1 MPKRFLF
8 FTKGQRAAI
17 VVLLVLIVAV
27 VVADYTLTRWA
38 KQPATFYNDEFAAEV
53 QLFEE
58 KMDSLRAAEK
68 RAHEKSHFAEQK
80 TKTEKAQPVYF
91 GFDPNTL
98 DSTGFVALGLK
109 PWTAANIVK
118 YRARGGRFRT
128 KNDFAKIYG
137 VTSEQFAALEPFI
150 QIDKLLAEKN
160 EPLETAMPDIVVELN
175 TADTAQLATVAGR
188 GLAKRIVSYRK
199 MLGGYHSTAQLSEVY
214 DMTNEKLTALLP
226 HLTIDTT
233 QIRRID
239 VNRASVEQ
247 LKRHPYI
254 NFYQAKAIYELRRA
268 KKRLNAIDELR
279 HLEEFSP
286 SDIEKLTHYLSFE

>member
-17 VVLLVLIVAV
+17 AVLLVLIVAV

-68 RAHEKSHFAEQK
+68 KVYEKSHFAEQK
-80 TKTEKAQPVYF
+80 TKKEKAQPVYF
-91 GFDPNTL
+91 AFDPNTL

-118 YRARGGRFRT
+118 YRARGGLFRT

-150 QIDKLLAEKN
+150 QIAELPKN
-160 EPLETAMPDIVVELN
+160 ETTETAMPDIVVELN

-233 QIRRID
+233 KIRRIN

-268 KKRLNAIDELR
+268 KQRLNAIDELR

-286 SDIEKLTHYLSFE
+286 ADIEKLTHYLSFE

>member
-8 FTKGQRAAI
+8 FTKGQRTAI

-38 KQPATFYNDEFAAEV
+38 EQPTTFYNDEFTAEV
-53 QLFEE
+53 QFFEE

-68 RAHEKSHFAEQK
+68 KAYEKSHFTEQK
-80 TKTEKAQPVYF
+80 TKKEKAQPVYF
-91 GFDPNTL
+91 TFNPNTL
-98 DSTGFVALGLK
+98 DSAGFVALGLK

-118 YRARGGRFRT
+118 YRARGGQFKT

-137 VTSEQFAALEPFI
+137 ITSEQFAALEPFI
-150 QIDKLLAEKN
+150 QIAELPTTKN
-160 EPLETAMPDIVVELN
+160 ETTETAMSDIILEIN

-188 GLAKRIVSYRK
+188 GLARRIVSYRK

-214 DMTNEKLTALLP
+214 DMTDEKLAMLLP
-226 HLTIDTT
+226 HVTIDTT
-233 QIRRID
+233 HIRRIN
-239 VNRASVEQ
+239 VNKASVEQ

-268 KKRLNAIDELR
+268 KRKLNSIDELR

-286 SDIEKLTHYLSFE
+286 SDIERINHYLSFE

>member
-8 FTKGQRAAI
+8 FTKSQRAAI
-17 VVLLVLIVAV
+17 VVLVVLIVAV

-38 KQPATFYNDEFAAEV
+38 QQPDTFYNDEFTAEV

-58 KMDSLRAAEK
+58 TMDSLRAAK
-68 RAHEKSHFAEQK
+68 KTTYEKSHFVEQK
-80 TKTEKAQPVYF
+80 TKKEPSQPVYF
-91 GFDPNTL
+91 TFNPNTL
-98 DSTGFVALGLK
+98 DSAGFVALGLK

-128 KNDFAKIYG
+128 KSDFAKIYG

-150 QIDKLLAEKN
+150 QIDKLLAERN
-160 EPLETAMPDIVVELN
+160 ETVEIATPDIIVELN

-188 GLAKRIVSYRK
+188 GLARRIVGYRNV
-199 MLGGYHSTAQLSEVY
+199 LGGYFSTAQLSEVY

-233 QIRRID
+233 KIRRIG

-268 KKRLNAIDELR
+268 KQRLNAIDELR

-286 SDIEKLTHYLSFE
+286 ADIEKLTHYLSFE